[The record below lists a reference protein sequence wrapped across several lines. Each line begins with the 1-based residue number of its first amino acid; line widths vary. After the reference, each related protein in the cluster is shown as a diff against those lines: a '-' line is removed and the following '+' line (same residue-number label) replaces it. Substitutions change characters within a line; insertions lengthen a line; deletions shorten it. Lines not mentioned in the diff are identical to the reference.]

1 MSHEN
6 SFGVDLWILGSNVDI
21 GEQYRCHKTLSTFRD
36 KMDSIGGN

>member
-1 MSHEN
+1 MRTPFWLICDYWRGIVN
-6 SFGVDLWILGSNVDI
+6 I